1 MESLECARHR
11 RYAFLQFRN
20 LVIAFDDIGE
30 RSFKVA
36 GPKQLPQWW
45 VTVNN
50 TKDAFLNLKK
60 ITLVPIGKHF

>member
-11 RYAFLQFRN
+11 RKAFLQFRN
-20 LVIAFDDIGE
+20 LVIAFEDIGE

-45 VTVNN
+45 VTVYH
-50 TKDAFLNLKK
+50 TKDAFLNLKN
-60 ITLVPIGKHF
+60 ITLLPIGTLL